1 MVTAPEFD
9 FSSVQNMSNMYN
21 GCYSLI
27 NLKFKNLSKAGL
39 IYDNVVN
46 GCSKLAN
53 LIFIGKTQKDSAK
66 GIINE
71 FNNFITSNSI
81 DIVSLEEKTK
91 MQEEELVT
99 SLLASTDMF
108 EMILSLLGPN
118 TTALTKENK
127 EANKIIDVYI
137 ALITRGK
144 KTLEDVPSVIREAV
158 KNKLR
163 G

>member
-1 MVTAPEFD
+1 MV
-9 FSSVQNMSNMYN
+9 
-21 GCYSLI
+21 
-27 NLKFKNLSKAGL
+27 
-39 IYDNVVN
+39 
-46 GCSKLAN
+46 
-53 LIFIGKTQKDSAK
+53 FIGKPQKDSAK

-81 DIVSLEEKTK
+81 DIASLEEKTK
-91 MQEEELVT
+91 VQEEELIT

-108 EMILSLLGPN
+108 EMILSLLGTN
-118 TTALTKENK
+118 IVALTEENK
-127 EANKIIDVYI
+127 EANRIIDVFV

-144 KTLEDVPSVIREAV
+144 KTLEDVPNVIKEAV